1 MRYAGQIRKS
11 GSRNGLYVKGNRP
24 MHKIKELKNQD
35 SYESILSDIAEF
47 RMSTTLEEEL
57 RKNPQYQQSCESIR
71 DIQTKLN
78 DKRQWDIIDDVLSAH
93 NEKNYSYGKIAYC
106 CGFKDGLNLFVE
118 SINTSST
125 LTDYMNEFEKM
136 HCT

>member
-1 MRYAGQIRKS
+1 MRYAGRRRKS
-11 GSRNGLYVKGNRP
+11 GSRNGIYVKGNRP
-24 MHKIKELKNQD
+24 MGRIKELSNQD

-78 DKRQWDIIDDVLSAH
+78 DIGLDKRQWDIIDY
-93 NEKNYSYGKIAYC
+93 NYGKIAYC
-106 CGFKDGLNLFVE
+106 CGFKDALNLFVE
-118 SINTSST
+118 SINTSSA
-125 LTDYMNEFEKM
+125 LTDYMNEL
-136 HCT
+136 

>member
-1 MRYAGQIRKS
+1 MGR
-11 GSRNGLYVKGNRP
+11 
-24 MHKIKELKNQD
+24 IKELNNQG
-35 SYESILSDIAEF
+35 SYEFILSDIAEF
-47 RMSTTLEEEL
+47 RMSTTLEEKL
-57 RKNPQYQQSCESIR
+57 RKDSQYQQSCEKIR

-78 DKRQWDIIDDVLSAH
+78 AIGLDKRQWDIVDDVLSAH
-93 NEKNYSYGKIAYC
+93 NDKNYNYGKIAYC
-106 CGFKDGLNLFVE
+106 CGFKDAFNLFLE

>member
-1 MRYAGQIRKS
+1 
-11 GSRNGLYVKGNRP
+11 

-78 DKRQWDIIDDVLSAH
+78 DIGLDKRQWDIIDDASARTARA
-93 NEKNYSYGKIAYC
+93 SA
-106 CGFKDGLNLFVE
+106 
-118 SINTSST
+118 ST
-125 LTDYMNEFEKM
+125 
-136 HCT
+136 